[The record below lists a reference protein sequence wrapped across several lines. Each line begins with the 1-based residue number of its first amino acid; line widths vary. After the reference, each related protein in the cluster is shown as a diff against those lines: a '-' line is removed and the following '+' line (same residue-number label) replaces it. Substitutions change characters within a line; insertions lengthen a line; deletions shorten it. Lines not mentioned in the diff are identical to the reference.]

1 MTNRRTFL
9 MQGSAIGAAAMS
21 LAQAEQAR
29 SAGVLDTVV
38 VGLIG
43 CGGRGTS
50 LAKDFAKLEGVELSF
65 VCDPDEAR
73 AEAAAKTVT
82 SLSRKAPKVVKDL
95 RQVLDDTSV
104 DAVVIAT
111 PDHWHAPATILAC
124 DAGKHVYVEKPCSHN
139 LREGRLMVEAARR
152 SRKVV
157 QVGTQSRSNPLV
169 AHAIQRLREGVIGD
183 VMVAKAFDI
192 QRRKDIGHESPS
204 NPPPGFDYD
213 LWLGPAPVVPFQS
226 NRHHYTWHWWYD
238 FGTGDMGND
247 GVHELDI
254 ARWGLGVEGHPSTI
268 AALGGKY
275 VFDDDQQ
282 FPDTQLVAF
291 EYPGDGKAGHR
302 RQLVFEMRIWSPY
315 SPEDGIDNGNLFY
328 GTDGW
333 MLLSKRGSVKVFDA
347 KNKPRPLGGEPPKMT
362 GHQEDFLTA
371 VRAGQTPK
379 AEIAVG
385 HVSTALCHLGNIA
398 TRLRRTLSFDP
409 ATERFGDGDAQRLA
423 SRTYREGHWA
433 TPKGIA

>member
-9 MQGSAIGAAAMS
+9 MQGSAVGAAALG
-21 LAQAEQAR
+21 LAQVETAR
-29 SAGVLDTVV
+29 GAGVLDTVV

-50 LAKDFAKLEGVELSF
+50 LAKDFIKLEGVELSF

-73 AEAAAKTVT
+73 AGAAAKTVA
-82 SLSRKAPKVVKDL
+82 SLSGKAPKIMKDL
-95 RQVLDDTSV
+95 RQVLDDKSV

-124 DAGKHVYVEKPCSHN
+124 DAGKHVYAEKPCSHN

-152 SRKVV
+152 SRRVV
-157 QVGTQSRSNPLV
+157 QVGTQSRSNPIV
-169 AHAIQRLREGVIGD
+169 AHAIQRLSEGVIGD

-204 NPPPGFDYD
+204 TPPPGFDYD

-291 EYPGDGKAGHR
+291 EYPGDGKPGHR

-347 KNKPRPLGGEPPKMT
+347 KNKPRPLGGEPPTMP

-371 VRAGQTPK
+371 VRAGKTPT

-385 HVSTALCHLGNIA
+385 HLSTALCHLGNIA

-409 ATERFGDGDAQRLA
+409 AAERFADDDAQRLA

-433 TPKGIA
+433 VPKGIT